1 MIFQK
6 KKNGHCHTDST
17 KFSPYIYLVKDLNI
31 QLHVYK
37 IHKKTSFISE
47 IAN

>member
-6 KKNGHCHTDST
+6 KKNGHFHTDST
-17 KFSPYIYLVKDLNI
+17 KFSPYIYLVKDLYI
-31 QLHVYK
+31 QLYK